1 MKPFVTTCLMLLFAA
16 APLFLAQPAAACS
29 GYGACPC
36 MQKPCPCA
44 KAGQHGHQMRHGGGG
59 THHAHCPC
67 AKGGQH
73 GHHGHHAMTQD
84 AAPDAAADALP
95 LRRKRH

>member
-1 MKPFVTTCLMLLFAA
+1 
-16 APLFLAQPAAACS
+16 
-29 GYGACPC
+29 
-36 MQKPCPCA
+36 
-44 KAGQHGHQMRHGGGG
+44 MRHGGGG
-59 THHAHCPC
+59 AHHAHCPC
-67 AKGGQH
+67 AKGGQHGHH